1 MSEEKRPAPRK
12 KKKKQRSYTSRLA
25 GSVLYT
31 LLVIAAAFI
40 LATLG
45 WSWATDLLALNKEYT
60 STIVTV
66 PVSYVGQKEVT
77 DEEGN
82 TYTVASTDI
91 QLITDQLAREGLIEY
106 KFLFRLYA
114 WFSNADRKI
123 VAGTYELNTSMDY
136 RALVVNMGPSSATR
150 QTIDVTIPEGYT
162 VEQIFQL
169 LENKGVST
177 VDKLKDMA
185 ANWNYKWS
193 FLQEIPLGDYRR
205 LEGYLFPDTYTFYL
219 GEDPKY
225 VLNKM
230 LLRFDQQMYEYYD
243 QFTEE
248 SDYSLHDIVIIASLI
263 EKETDGTDYRTIASV
278 IYNRL
283 NNPAA
288 ETAGFLQIDAALT
301 YINGGRVPN
310 AADKQLDSPY
320 NTYLYKG
327 LTPSPITN
335 PGMASLYAALDPE
348 NTRYYYYALNPATGL
363 HEFSRTYDEHM
374 NRLAKFNNQ

>member
-45 WSWATDLLALNKEYT
+45 WSWASDLLALNKEYT

-91 QLITDQLAREGLIEY
+91 RLITDQLAREGLIEY

-114 WFSNADRKI
+114 MFSNADRKI

-301 YINGGRVPN
+301 YINGGRVPT

-327 LTPSPITN
+327 LIPGPITN

-374 NRLAKFNNQ
+374 NRLAKFNK

>member
-91 QLITDQLAREGLIEY
+91 RLITDQLAREGLIEY

-114 WFSNADRKI
+114 MFSNADRKI

-185 ANWNYKWS
+185 ANWNYKWK

-301 YINGGRVPN
+301 YINGGRVPT

-374 NRLAKFNNQ
+374 NRLAKFNK

>member
-193 FLQEIPLGDYRR
+193 FLQELPLGDYRR

-301 YINGGRVPN
+301 YINGGRVPT

-374 NRLAKFNNQ
+374 NRLAKFNK

>member
-301 YINGGRVPN
+301 YINGGRVPT

-374 NRLAKFNNQ
+374 NRLAKFNK

>member
-45 WSWATDLLALNKEYT
+45 WSWASDLLALNKEYT

-91 QLITDQLAREGLIEY
+91 RLITDQLAREGLIEY

-301 YINGGRVPN
+301 YINGGRVPT

-374 NRLAKFNNQ
+374 NRLAKFNK